1 MDDMVWFYPNGHEA
15 HHQAG
20 HPERPERIEA
30 IRSAM
35 QQKGWWSAYRQLNPL
50 AVPVPVLQRI
60 HSPEYL
66 NVLEM
71 SCRRGGHL
79 DADTYVTPSSW
90 NLALQAAGGALV
102 VAEAVWNGSAKRG
115 FALTRPPGH
124 HACHGQGMGFCLL
137 NNIALAAQAL
147 IQEHGAQRLAIVDLD
162 LHHGN
167 GTQDIF
173 WRRGDV
179 FYLSTHQSPLF
190 PGTGTLDE
198 TGAGE
203 GAGCN
208 ANFPLPPGSGD
219 GALRTV
225 MDDLILPLLAR
236 YQPEMILISY
246 GFDPHWSDPL
256 GHLTMSATGIY
267 QAVRKLVTL
276 AEAACAGRVAV
287 ILEGG
292 YNLEAAAACS
302 LGVAAAL
309 LGQPFA
315 DPLGPSPY
323 NESQAWGA
331 MVSKACALWGL
342 SMTNP

>member
-1 MDDMVWFYPNGHEA
+1 MDELVWFYPEGHEA
-15 HHQAG
+15 HRQPG

-30 IRSAM
+30 IRAAM
-35 QQKGWWSAYRQLNPL
+35 QRQGWWHTHPQLSPQAIPPAVLHMVHSA
-50 AVPVPVLQRI
+50 A
-60 HSPEYL
+60 YL

-79 DADTYVTPSSW
+79 DADTYVTPASW
-90 NLALQAAGGALV
+90 LLAQQAAGGALT
-102 VAEAVWNGSAKRG
+102 VAQAVWSGSAKRG

-137 NNIALAAQAL
+137 NNIALAAEAL
-147 IQEHGAQRLAIVDLD
+147 IQEHGARRLAIVDLD

-167 GTQDIF
+167 GTQEIF
-173 WRRGDV
+173 WQRGDV
-179 FYLSTHQSPLF
+179 FYLSTHQSPLY
-190 PGTGTLDE
+190 PGTGFIAE

-219 GALRTV
+219 GALHAV
-225 MDDLILPLLAR
+225 LNSLIQPLLAR

-256 GHLTMSATGIY
+256 GHLVMSAQGIY
-267 QAVRKLVTL
+267 QAVRSLVTW
-276 AEAACAGRVAV
+276 AEAACGGRVAV

-309 LGQPFA
+309 LGQPFV
-315 DPLGPSPY
+315 DPLGPVPY
-323 NESQAWGA
+323 PETQAWHD
-331 MVSKACALWGL
+331 MVRKAGVIWG
-342 SMTNP
+342 MEGE